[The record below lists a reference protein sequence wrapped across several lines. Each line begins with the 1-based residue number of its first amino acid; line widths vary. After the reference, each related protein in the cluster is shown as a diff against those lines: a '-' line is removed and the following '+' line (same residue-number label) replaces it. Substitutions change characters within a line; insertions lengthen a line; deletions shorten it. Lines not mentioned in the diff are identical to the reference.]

1 MEYKLECPGFFL
13 RTETCTG
20 PVNRFD
26 AAALAP
32 ERQTLAL
39 EGLPMAASVRLLG
52 LLADQLT
59 RMEVRFQPVFSPDF
73 PGEPEALLIRPLLIL
88 PGTLLTDPDARLAA
102 CHLPLA
108 HPCPSREAWNRQP
121 CCAPIGNGCSGRD
134 GSICSPA
141 PLPGRNAARRSAPM
155 RTPARSAVWGNG
167 SLPRSLPGAKAAPS
181 GRGGSPQWA
190 PARTAD
196 RRRLPRRLAHP
207 AAGGPL
213 RRLCP

>member
-32 ERQTLAL
+32 EWQTLAL

-73 PGEPEALLIRPLLIL
+73 PGEPEALLIGPLLIL

-108 HPCPSREAWNRQP
+108 HPCPSREALEQTALLRSHRERLLRQ
-121 CCAPIGNGCSGRD
+121 GRLYLLT
-134 GSICSPA
+134 GA
-141 PLPGRNAARRSAPM
+141 AAREECRQ
-155 RTPARSAVWGNG
+155 AVCPDAD
-167 SLPRSLPGAKAAPS
+167 PRKI
-181 GRGGSPQWA
+181 
-190 PARTAD
+190 
-196 RRRLPRRLAHP
+196 RRLGERL
-207 AAGGPL
+207 
-213 RRLCP
+213 

>member
-73 PGEPEALLIRPLLIL
+73 PGEPEALLIGPLLIL

-108 HPCPSREAWNRQP
+108 HPCPSR
-121 CCAPIGNGCSGRD
+121 
-134 GSICSPA
+134 
-141 PLPGRNAARRSAPM
+141 
-155 RTPARSAVWGNG
+155 
-167 SLPRSLPGAKAAPS
+167 
-181 GRGGSPQWA
+181 
-190 PARTAD
+190 
-196 RRRLPRRLAHP
+196 
-207 AAGGPL
+207 
-213 RRLCP
+213 